1 MIQPNVHAIAADA
14 TWFAV
19 EPTLSSILLHSCLL
33 PELERELLEFAM
45 WRATFFGD
53 GFLGQS
59 SARTHWPSQM
69 LMPWGRRMVLGTRS
83 CGMCWNN
90 TSCLSCR
97 LLRAPSLGGSLS
109 CLMLSS
115 HYISQP
121 MRLCLI
127 SSFSKQFRT
136 QST

>member
-1 MIQPNVHAIAADA
+1 MRMRLPQMQHGL
-14 TWFAV
+14 AV
-19 EPTLSSILLHSCLL
+19 EPTLSSILLHSCFR
-33 PELERELLEFAM
+33 PELERGLLEFAM
-45 WRATFFGD
+45 WRATLFGD

-59 SARTHWPSQM
+59 SAPFLPCPAWPSHA
-69 LMPWGRRMVLGTRS
+69 LAGRCMVLGTCS
-83 CGMCWNN
+83 WGMCWNN